1 MSKLS
6 FEDKLKKLSK
16 VSPLLDETSL
26 IQQSPKIQPLIQPL
40 IQQSPKI
47 QPKIQQS
54 PKIQPKI
61 QQSPKI
67 QTLIQQ
73 QNTNLD
79 EIYILKR
86 LNGVYVSNPI
96 GNAEDNINYIMEK
109 NIGEDDGEYQIR
121 WKLTRKIKDLNI
133 SNLTAIKLG
142 YMIMKKLRY
151 GVKYDDDVEI
161 ILEKIILQ
169 LASN

>member
-26 IQQSPKIQPLIQPL
+26 IQPSPKIQPLIQPSPKIQQL
-40 IQQSPKI
+40 IQQSPK
-47 QPKIQQS
+47 
-54 PKIQPKI
+54 
-61 QQSPKI
+61 
-67 QTLIQQ
+67 IQQ

-96 GNAEDNINYIMEK
+96 GNVEDNINYIMEK